1 MEAKKRLG
9 ELLLESGVIDETQLQ
24 AALGHQR
31 RWGMKLGQ
39 ALLDLKL
46 ATEPQVVAALARK
59 FGYESADLAVLQAGP
74 LLEGAL
80 KLVPRDVAAKHTLLP
95 LAADTNSI
103 TVAMADPTNIA
114 VVDEL
119 SFRTGRRVR
128 ICIAGERELAAAIR
142 RLYFGD
148 EGRRGPEPIALSLD
162 DADVPIE
169 TTTADDPFSVMP
181 EHLRDRYQPSPP
193 GPPLAPPPPTLD
205 YRAPMPP
212 PPVLRPTTQPAMP
225 AMPQAG
231 ARPTTQPSMP
241 AMQQAA
247 PAVYRPAPP
256 PPVAAPPLAQPAAFR
271 APPPAPLPP
280 EEAAVDIS
288 ELAPAPESSP
298 LNPREA
304 ALADAIQRLTRDA
317 PGGAAVRVAT
327 ALARLLVRK
336 GVFTE
341 VELLDELQ
349 RK

>member
-1 MEAKKRLG
+1 
-9 ELLLESGVIDETQLQ
+9 
-24 AALGHQR
+24 
-31 RWGMKLGQ
+31 MKLGQ

-59 FGYESADLAVLQAGP
+59 FGYESADLAALQAGP

-80 KLVPRDVAAKHTLLP
+80 RLVPRDVAAKHTLLP

-148 EGRRGPEPIALSLD
+148 EARRGPEPIALSAD
-162 DADVPIE
+162 DADIPIE
-169 TTTADDPFSVMP
+169 TTGADDPFGAMP
-181 EHLRDRYQPSPP
+181 EHLRDRYQAAPP
-193 GPPLAPPPPTLD
+193 TPPLAPPPATLD

-212 PPVLRPTTQPAMP
+212 PPVLRPTTQPAM
-225 AMPQAG
+225 AAVPQGAG
-231 ARPTTQPSMP
+231 RPSTQPSMP
-241 AMQQAA
+241 AVPQAAAGGRPTTQPAMAAMPQAA

-256 PPVAAPPLAQPAAFR
+256 PPVAAPPLPQPAAFR
-271 APPPAPLPP
+271 APPPAPLPL

-288 ELAPAPESSP
+288 ELAPAPDSSP

-304 ALADAIQRLTRDA
+304 ALADAIQRLTRDM
-317 PGGAAVRVAT
+317 PDGAAVRVAS

-349 RK
+349 RR